1 MDFMNFQLYTY
12 VYMLNTFP
20 NLLILGLL
28 APTILRITAGLL
40 FARFGLLKLTKDKQ
54 SKIMFFETIGLRP
67 AIFWLWLVALI
78 EIISGLFIFAGFLTQ
93 ISSIIA
99 GIIMFISIVI
109 KIIKPKALPN
119 TLDFYIL
126 FFVVFISLILSGAGL
141 FAFDMPL

>member
-1 MDFMNFQLYTY
+1 
-12 VYMLNTFP
+12 MLNTFP
-20 NLLILGLL
+20 NLLILGIL
-28 APTILRITAGLL
+28 APTILRVTAGLI

-54 SKIMFFETIGLRP
+54 SKIIFFETIGLKP
-67 AIFWLWLVALI
+67 AIFWLWTVALI

-93 ISSIIA
+93 ISSIVA

-109 KIIKPKALPN
+109 KIIKPKVLPN

-126 FFVVFISLILSGAGL
+126 FFVVFISLIITGAGL